1 MKKVL
6 LTAIAV
12 FTFGFANAQ
21 KSSILVAGTVGFN
34 STSQGDTKSS
44 GFDFSPKV
52 GYQFSENMTV
62 GIEGSFR
69 NNTETSTTGS
79 ISFGPITLPGISQ
92 ETVYTNTKIGA
103 FFRYAQPLAGV
114 FSAFADLGVGM
125 QSRKTSV
132 NTPGSTDLKS
142 NGFYIGVTPAIGVD
156 MKKGFCLNFAIGGL
170 GYNTMKADA
179 DGAKAA
185 NNFELNFGKQV
196 SVGISKNF

>member
-69 NNTETSTTGS
+69 NNTETS